1 MIPLIEQQRE
11 TGAGLSL
18 AAMCRV
24 LEVSRAAY
32 YRARQPPAGDNETA
46 LRDAVQ
52 RIAVEMP
59 AYGSRRITAE
69 LRRQGWV
76 INRKRVQRM
85 MRQDNLLCLR
95 RKKFIRTTDSEHG
108 LAVYPNLV
116 PPLDISAVNQLWV
129 ADITY
134 IRLLRE
140 FVYLA
145 VVLDAFSRRVIGWSL
160 GRTLEA
166 ELALAALR
174 TALRTREIGPGLV
187 HHSDRGVQYASGD
200 YTKLSLRFFGRARLQ
215 RAAELNRRL
224 EPLGRLLGE
233 RAHNNLRQPFR
244 KRRIDRSR
252 NGRVLLDVRLHDF
265 ELALALEQLA
275 PGQQLVEDGAHGV
288 DIRPLV
294 EGGQSFD
301 LLGRRVVKRPDHRAR
316 LSQAR
321 IRVHLRQ
328 PEVHQLERAFLG

>member
-32 YRARQPPAGDNETA
+32 YRARQPPADDNETA
-46 LRDAVQ
+46 LRDAIQ

-116 PPLDISAVNQLWV
+116 PTLDISAVNQLWV

-166 ELALAALR
+166 EL
-174 TALRTREIGPGLV
+174 RTREIGPGLV

-200 YTKLSLRFFGRARLQ
+200 YTKLLQ
-215 RAAELNRRL
+215 QHGISISMNRKANPYDNAMAE
-224 EPLGRLLGE
+224 
-233 RAHNNLRQPFR
+233 
-244 KRRIDRSR
+244 
-252 NGRVLLDVRLHDF
+252 
-265 ELALALEQLA
+265 
-275 PGQQLVEDGAHGV
+275 
-288 DIRPLV
+288 
-294 EGGQSFD
+294 SFM
-301 LLGRRVVKRPDHRAR
+301 KIAT
-316 LSQAR
+316 
-321 IRVHLRQ
+321 
-328 PEVHQLERAFLG
+328 

>member
-46 LRDAVQ
+46 LRDAIQ

-116 PPLDISAVNQLWV
+116 PTLDISAVNQLWV

-140 FVYLA
+140 FVYRA

-166 ELALAALR
+166 ELRLKPRVGVGRLTDGLAD
-174 TALRTREIGPGLV
+174 TRDRAGL
-187 HHSDRGVQYASGD
+187 DA
-200 YTKLSLRFFGRARLQ
+200 SLRPRRA
-215 RAAELNRRL
+215 
-224 EPLGRLLGE
+224 
-233 RAHNNLRQPFR
+233 
-244 KRRIDRSR
+244 
-252 NGRVLLDVRLHDF
+252 VRLG
-265 ELALALEQLA
+265 QLHEAA
-275 PGQQLVEDGAHGV
+275 PT
-288 DIRPLV
+288 
-294 EGGQSFD
+294 
-301 LLGRRVVKRPDHRAR
+301 AR
-316 LSQAR
+316 
-321 IRVHLRQ
+321 H
-328 PEVHQLERAFLG
+328 

>member
-46 LRDAVQ
+46 LRDAIQ

-76 INRKRVQRM
+76 INRKRVQRL

-116 PPLDISAVNQLWV
+116 PRLDISAVNQLWV

-145 VVLDAFSRRVIGWSL
+145 VV
-160 GRTLEA
+160 
-166 ELALAALR
+166 LAALR

-200 YTKLSLRFFGRARLQ
+200 YTKLLQ
-215 RAAELNRRL
+215 QHGMRTAE
-224 EPLGRLLGE
+224 
-233 RAHNNLRQPFR
+233 
-244 KRRIDRSR
+244 R
-252 NGRVLLDVRLHDF
+252 N
-265 ELALALEQLA
+265 
-275 PGQQLVEDGAHGV
+275 
-288 DIRPLV
+288 
-294 EGGQSFD
+294 
-301 LLGRRVVKRPDHRAR
+301 
-316 LSQAR
+316 
-321 IRVHLRQ
+321 
-328 PEVHQLERAFLG
+328 

>member
-1 MIPLIEQQRE
+1 MITLIEQQRE
-11 TGAGLSL
+11 TGTALSL

-24 LEVSRAAY
+24 LEVPRAAY
-32 YRARQPPAGDNETA
+32 YRARQQPVGGNQTG
-46 LRDAVQ
+46 LRDAIQ

-59 AYGSRRITAE
+59 AYGSRRITAQ

-85 MRQDNLLCLR
+85 MREDNLLCLR

-116 PPLDISAVNQLWV
+116 PTLDISGLNQLWV

-200 YTKLSLRFFGRARLQ
+200 YTKLLQTAR
-215 RAAELNRRL
+215 
-224 EPLGRLLGE
+224 
-233 RAHNNLRQPFR
+233 H
-244 KRRIDRSR
+244 
-252 NGRVLLDVRLHDF
+252 
-265 ELALALEQLA
+265 
-275 PGQQLVEDGAHGV
+275 
-288 DIRPLV
+288 
-294 EGGQSFD
+294 
-301 LLGRRVVKRPDHRAR
+301 
-316 LSQAR
+316 
-321 IRVHLRQ
+321 
-328 PEVHQLERAFLG
+328 

>member
-1 MIPLIEQQRE
+1 M
-11 TGAGLSL
+11 SL

-46 LRDAVQ
+46 LRDAIQ

-116 PPLDISAVNQLWV
+116 PTLDISAVNQLWV

-160 GRTLEA
+160 GPHFGGGVGVGRLTDG
-166 ELALAALR
+166 LAD
-174 TALRTREIGPGLV
+174 TRDRAGL
-187 HHSDRGVQYASGD
+187 GA
-200 YTKLSLRFFGRARLQ
+200 SLRPRRAVR
-215 RAAELNRRL
+215 
-224 EPLGRLLGE
+224 LGRLHE
-233 RAHNNLRQPFR
+233 A
-244 KRRIDRSR
+244 
-252 NGRVLLDVRLHDF
+252 
-265 ELALALEQLA
+265 A
-275 PGQQLVEDGAHGV
+275 PT
-288 DIRPLV
+288 
-294 EGGQSFD
+294 
-301 LLGRRVVKRPDHRAR
+301 AR
-316 LSQAR
+316 
-321 IRVHLRQ
+321 H
-328 PEVHQLERAFLG
+328 